1 MRSFDFKLS
10 LYILVGV
17 LFFSCEEYDYYS
29 KEYGNNGIAFE
40 KAFNEYIGGEIAPGQ
55 TWGFSE
61 PYMTR
66 SAYPNS
72 NMWEECGYTVPPAIT
87 ADEVERVKAVFSEK
101 MPDGY
106 VCQSLVD
113 WEEFFVQH
121 VYKGDSLYLDG
132 YGQQVIG
139 SQHMDWLCSYSYG
152 NSMWYDDHIF
162 NFNAALGSIQLMY
175 CTTTKRFGFHGSE
188 DDIVHYNFRMVEI
201 DGAYYVGFDFEGSGI
216 NPNQKVKRDY
226 VFDDWIVK
234 ICPGNGYGNGD
245 VKRIIVEDL
254 VTRDNLSHLPES
266 DWDYNDAVFDVVIKD
281 GVAEITV
288 QAAGG
293 TLPIYVAGREVHAVL
308 GVNVN
313 IPVNVGT
320 GVTAEPQTFSINV
333 ASNDVNDI
341 PVIVINKGVQYELK
355 ANKGQAPAKICVDK
369 RYVWCTEREN
379 IKKRYPKFVEWASKN
394 PMEYNNC
401 YWYL

>member
-1 MRSFDFKLS
+1 MRSFDFKFS

-29 KEYGNNGIAFE
+29 KEYDNNGIAFE

-132 YGQQVIG
+132 YGQQVI
-139 SQHMDWLCSYSYG
+139 
-152 NSMWYDDHIF
+152 SMPPW
-162 NFNAALGSIQLMY
+162 GQ
-175 CTTTKRFGFHGSE
+175 
-188 DDIVHYNFRMVEI
+188 
-201 DGAYYVGFDFEGSGI
+201 
-216 NPNQKVKRDY
+216 
-226 VFDDWIVK
+226 
-234 ICPGNGYGNGD
+234 
-245 VKRIIVEDL
+245 
-254 VTRDNLSHLPES
+254 
-266 DWDYNDAVFDVVIKD
+266 
-281 GVAEITV
+281 
-288 QAAGG
+288 
-293 TLPIYVAGREVHAVL
+293 
-308 GVNVN
+308 
-313 IPVNVGT
+313 
-320 GVTAEPQTFSINV
+320 FS
-333 ASNDVNDI
+333 
-341 PVIVINKGVQYELK
+341 
-355 ANKGQAPAKICVDK
+355 
-369 RYVWCTEREN
+369 
-379 IKKRYPKFVEWASKN
+379 
-394 PMEYNNC
+394 
-401 YWYL
+401 